1 MVVSSWPDGRGT
13 LNASESARG
22 GHAMFN
28 KILIANRGEIA
39 LRVLRACRDLGVP
52 AVIAYSEAD
61 RDSLP
66 VRLADEAVCIGP
78 AQVARSYNNIP
89 AVISAALVTGCDAIH
104 PGYGFLAEN
113 AYLADICQQ
122 VGITFIGPRPDVIE
136 RMGNKAEAR
145 RVMNDAGVPLLP
157 GTEGIITNIAD
168 ARRIA
173 RRIGFP
179 VVIKAVAGGG
189 GRGMRVARSETE
201 VTRGVSMAQSEA
213 EAAFG
218 NGDVYIE
225 RYLDRPR
232 HVEVQVIGDNFGNV
246 VAIGERDCSL
256 QRRHQKVVE
265 EAPAPNLPRKVR
277 DNLLKTAVKGA
288 RAAGY
293 TSAGTLEF
301 LLDSEGRF
309 YFMEMNT
316 RIQVEHPITEETARL
331 DLLAWQ
337 IRIAAGER
345 IAFKEDDL
353 RPQGHSIECRI
364 TAEDAANEFMPSVG
378 TVETYVAP
386 GGPGVRV
393 DSHLFGGYAIP
404 PNYDSLLGKVIV
416 WGKDRDQAIA
426 RMERALRETI
436 ITGVMNTIPFLSRI
450 IADDAFKRGE
460 VHTGFIPEFL
470 DRSGHRDFDPQD

>member
-1 MVVSSWPDGRGT
+1 
-13 LNASESARG
+13 
-22 GHAMFN
+22 MFR

-39 LRVLRACRDLGVP
+39 LRILRACRDLGIP
-52 AVIAYSEAD
+52 AVVAYSDVD

-78 AQVARSYNNIP
+78 APAPRSYNNIP
-89 AVISAALVTGCDAIH
+89 AVISAAMITGCDAIH

-113 AYLADICQQ
+113 AYLAEICQQ
-122 VGITFIGPRPDVIE
+122 VGITFIGPTPQVIE

-145 RVMNDAGVPLLP
+145 RVMREAGVPMLP
-157 GTEGIITNIAD
+157 GTQGVINSIGE
-168 ARRIA
+168 ARDFA
-173 RRIGFP
+173 RSIGFP
-179 VVIKAVAGGG
+179 VVVKAVAGGG
-189 GRGMRVARSETE
+189 GRGMRVANSMEE
-201 VTRGVSMAQSEA
+201 LERGLPMAQAEA

-218 NGDVYIE
+218 NGAVYME
-225 RYLDRPR
+225 RFLLKPR

-246 VAIGERDCSL
+246 VAVGERDCSL

-288 RAAGY
+288 KAAGY

-316 RIQVEHPITEETARL
+316 RIQVEHPITEETSRV
-331 DLLAWQ
+331 DLVAWQ
-337 IRIAAGER
+337 IRVAAGEKLGFR
-345 IAFKEDDL
+345 ESDVQ
-353 RPQGHSIECRI
+353 PQGHAIEVRI
-364 TAEDAANEFMPSVG
+364 TAEDALNDFMPSVG

-393 DSHLFGGYAIP
+393 DSHLFSGYAIP
-404 PNYDSLLGKVIV
+404 PNYDSLLGKVIT
-416 WGKDRDQAIA
+416 WGKDRDEALA
-426 RMERALRETI
+426 RMERALRDTV
-436 ITGVMNTIPFLSRI
+436 ITGVTNTIPFLARI
-450 IADDAFKRGE
+450 VADEPFMAGD
-460 VHTGFIPEFL
+460 VHTGYIPEFL
-470 DRSGHRDFDPQD
+470 ARVERSSLDPEHHEQGSA